1 MPDTR
6 MNNRQ
11 IKRNKVSLGSKEEGR
26 RDSWNIW
33 EMEALRPDDWLSIS
47 HSVMSDS
54 LQPFVTRQAPLS
66 LGKNTG
72 VGCHFLFQEIFLI
85 WGLNLGF
92 LHCRQILYRL
102 SHLGSLMT
110 DWIGWY
116 MRDKSVE
123 HFPWGWLPLAI
134 RYTVHKDVLK
144 WRIYKTCSHEPD
156 LSRHSHC
163 TQVSLPSAF

>member
-1 MPDTR
+1 MAVDCLALILSTTPHMCMESSCYAR
-6 MNNRQ
+6 YSHEQ

-54 LQPFVTRQAPLS
+54 LRPFVTHQAPLS
-66 LGKNTG
+66 SGKNTG

-85 WGLNLGF
+85 WGSNLGL

-102 SHLGSLMT
+102 SHPGKPDDGLNRVIHERQECGALPMRMT
-110 DWIGWY
+110 V
-116 MRDKSVE
+116 SC
-123 HFPWGWLPLAI
+123 
-134 RYTVHKDVLK
+134 YT
-144 WRIYKTCSHEPD
+144 IYS
-156 LSRHSHC
+156 S
-163 TQVSLPSAF
+163 